1 MGGKTKQ
8 SQRTKN
14 NVRPSSSSRSA
25 ELLSG
30 GISLDGGLMSLG
42 GGKPLPPLFPTLA
55 AANLEQG
62 LNPEFQMCI
71 KKLNKKDPITRAKAL
86 NELCELVNN
95 GDVEDVVAAL
105 PSWAH
110 FYKTLTADTD
120 RKVREMTQVCHG
132 AIVRVCGRRTA
143 PQLKALLPAWLQAQY
158 DDHAPAQAQA
168 HLSLTS
174 TFPDSKLPEVISF
187 CKAEV
192 MMHLLDNLNGNTEA
206 IVTKRIENVEE
217 RQLVLSRL
225 TTSSLQGLQ
234 YFCAHLPAAH
244 DAWLWQ
250 QLQPLLAAPAYWK
263 LAQAQP
269 QIRAAWYGA
278 TGRLIER
285 YRETWGAQYGAK
297 TLRVLLE
304 GAKEQTGHAAAPL
317 WTCLLQL
324 MHNVQDWHTYLD
336 KKELLVK
343 RILSVLENGGW
354 GDARHLSNM
363 LLPLLAYLPQDILT
377 KDFYEAFFNAVFTG
391 LEKKNILNSKSERQS
406 WITSLAECLR
416 YLSIQQHEFVLE
428 VVSGVQRAWLRAAL
442 SPREHAA
449 RAGLVRCSAAAMADL
464 LKYWLKQSKQEHTDK
479 YDQLIRNFWQNV
491 GATVLTQ
498 IDKSGTD
505 PEEIEK
511 LIEGHIL
518 LLQTLKTSFSQEV
531 KKKHSIKFD
540 GDAPVVTE
548 KSAVVTPQCDAA
560 LVERYKHNLDDAVHK
575 ICAHYLD
582 SAEKKQM
589 SSAIVTPVYTLLV
602 EFDSKQ
608 LFVALARQFDVDSVF
623 RLYDKVFRSWLAGD
637 TMRCKTLVDIVFL
650 LMKYMTEE
658 EQDAMFDTFQQFP
671 PVVVERC
678 VCAAVRHPHVLAP
691 ASRRWLRGTV
701 VRDQLRALAGR
712 AALHADRDAAA
723 LLVACLAD
731 VPTGEL
737 LVSEESVSEVLKT
750 VSSAISQPHSS
761 TLEAS
766 SALAARLA
774 TALQEHAAP
783 QYAPLV
789 LQLFRLNILVPRGD
803 SRLSLDTWCEV
814 RSSWQDGV
822 AALPDSERVSFL
834 QQAAEFLREQL
845 FDNLEKLDITKIENI
860 VSVCPHLFNRCDDAD
875 VPDDITDMLAFI
887 KQIFDMEGPEALAV
901 EASAL
906 RHQCVTCQL
915 NCLYDDDNDAIATIV
930 RDSAKPDVKE
940 LTKTDLLLY
949 VTKHLFRA
957 IHLRTLLLHRIN
969 SDEDDDEP
977 SEQRTWCDAL
987 LKHEDVQTE
996 FCNVLYTYSV
1006 IYSLHEGYAFWAHY
1020 DIIVETKQKLESLL
1034 ADVAAASSAETRGVI
1049 ASRLAERALARGY
1062 LWALAHR
1069 WFQRHAPDPNQDILD
1084 GQKLD
1089 DIISGNGYFHTLQ
1102 ASTKWCTE
1110 PDAEAAY
1117 KIKYLVMLRS
1127 WYIAFGERGDA
1138 ELLRDVTRARAAC
1151 DLDVVVNAYYKRT
1164 DTMLYD
1170 KDITDSPWSEV
1181 VSNVAVLEFLSTMVE
1196 ARGWEA
1202 RAPHWDFTTIS
1213 LCSLLA
1219 SVRKS
1224 TRSWGSTKVC
1234 MLSRAVLRLWALVRR
1249 FAGALPAECARR
1261 QPAAHVA
1268 ALLSEWRDIFSP
1280 DTTYNLL
1287 YIIMHVLD
1295 SCGESEMTSPQ
1306 IEVVDALIA
1315 CTKLLDWDAVAA
1327 AHKHDAL
1334 SLQRLART
1342 ASDALLT
1349 PAHHAHMH
1357 LAYHLLLALS
1367 KPLVLADAEKL
1378 KLWSE
1383 EGGEGEEEL
1392 PRPQLCIDYF
1402 HLAFGQLYEIVNAA
1416 LSSVVLGEGTCEF
1429 VAMSD
1434 SYNMALGWLLLA
1446 DVLATLCGLARGD
1459 LTHHYIQIYR
1469 ERGYAEPLVT
1479 AALRLLPLGV
1489 FAYAEDATGATP
1501 APPHYQDMFLT
1512 IKDFSVHEPAR
1523 GGDVSALA
1531 CRALYR
1537 VLCGAGTGGARG
1549 WWGAAPARAARLL
1562 ERVVL
1567 AYVAPPAARDQLMH
1581 LHQRAHEIE
1590 DTEIRI
1596 AWSSNEVTCVYN
1608 VEERL
1613 IELRVWL
1620 ARAHPLAAPRLAAP
1634 HASGPGA
1641 NTHWV
1646 SLYLAYQNGTLLNA
1660 LKMWTRAVSA
1670 KVESSPQCYIC
1681 YCRLHPHTGR
1691 LPRVLCNQCKNKFH
1705 TNCLRKWFTTSNK
1718 SNCPLCR
1725 SAF

>member
-1 MGGKTKQ
+1 MGGKSKQ

-86 NELCELVNN
+86 HELCELVNN

-168 HLSLTS
+168 QLSLTS

-206 IVTKRIENVEE
+206 IISKRIENVEE
-217 RQLVLSRL
+217 RQLVMCRL

-234 YFCAHLPAAH
+234 YFCAHLPAAQH
-244 DAWLWQ
+244 AWLWE
-250 QLQPLLAAPAYWK
+250 QLQPLLAAPSYWK

-269 QIRAAWYGA
+269 QVRAAWYGA

-285 YRETWGAQYGAK
+285 YRESWGPQYGAR

-304 GAKEQTGHAAAPL
+304 GARDHSGHAAAPL

-391 LEKKNILNSKSERQS
+391 LEKKNVLNSKSERQS

-416 YLSIQQHEFVLE
+416 YLSIQQHSFVLE

-442 SPREHAA
+442 APHDAPT
-449 RAGLVRCSAAAMADL
+449 RAGRVRCSATNMASL
-464 LKYWLKQSKQEHTDK
+464 LKYWLKQSKQENTEK

-491 GATVLTQ
+491 GSTVLTQ

-505 PEEIEK
+505 QNEIGK

-540 GDAPVVTE
+540 GDAPAVSE
-548 KSAVVTPQCDAA
+548 PSAPAPQQCDAA
-560 LVERYKHNLDDAVHK
+560 LAERYKHNLEELVHK
-575 ICAHYLD
+575 VCAHYLD
-582 SAEKKQM
+582 SSEKKQM
-589 SSAIVTPVYTLLV
+589 SSAIVTPVFTLLV

-623 RLYDKVFRSWLAGD
+623 QLYDKVFRTWLAGD

-691 ASRRWLRGTV
+691 AARRWLRGAV
-701 VRDQLRALAGR
+701 VRDQLRALAAR

-737 LVSEESVSEVLKT
+737 LVSEESVVEVLKT
-750 VSSAISQPHSS
+750 VSGAISQPNSS

-774 TALQEHAAP
+774 TSLQEHGSQ
-783 QYAPLV
+783 QYAQLV

-803 SRLSLDTWCEV
+803 RRLSLETWCEV
-814 RSSWQDGV
+814 RSSWQDGA
-822 AALPDSERVSFL
+822 AALPDLQRESFL
-834 QQAAEFLREQL
+834 QQAADFLHDQL
-845 FDNLEKLDITKIENI
+845 FENMENLDITKIENM
-860 VSVCPHLFNRCDDAD
+860 VSVCPHLFNRCDDAE
-875 VPDDITDMLAFI
+875 VPDDAPELLAFPPRVLRAA
-887 KQIFDMEGPEALAV
+887 GPEDTGVPAR
-901 EASAL
+901 AL
-906 RHQCVTCQL
+906 RWLCLSGQL
-915 NCLYDDDNDAIATIV
+915 NCLYADDDAALAAV
-930 RDSAKPDVKE
+930 LQDSANTLDKE
-940 LTKTDLLLY
+940 LTKTELLLY
-949 VTKHLFRA
+949 VNKHLFRA
-957 IHLRTLLLHRIN
+957 IYLRTLLLHRIS
-969 SDEDDDEP
+969 SDEEEDEP

-987 LKHEDVQTE
+987 LKDDCVQTE
-996 FCNVLYTYSV
+996 FCNVLYSYIV
-1006 IYSLHEGYAFWAHY
+1006 INSLHEGYAFWRHY
-1020 DIIVETKQKLESLL
+1020 DMIVESKQKLESVLT
-1034 ADVAAASSAETRGVI
+1034 AVAQAAGGAAR
-1049 ASRLAERALARGY
+1049 AALHARLAERALAAGGA
-1062 LWALAHR
+1062 WALAWR
-1069 WFQRHAPDPNQDILD
+1069 WLQAHAGGTDNILD
-1084 GQKLD
+1084 GHKLE
-1089 DIISGNGYFHTLQ
+1089 DIVSGNGYFHTLQ

-1110 PDAEAAY
+1110 LDAEGAY
-1117 KIKYLVMLRS
+1117 KSLYLVMLRS
-1127 WYIAFGERGDA
+1127 WCGAWGALADA
-1138 ELLRDVTRARAAC
+1138 ALLRDVTRARHAC
-1151 DLDVVVNAYYKRT
+1151 DLDVIVNAYYKHNH
-1164 DTMLYD
+1164 TMLYD
-1170 KDITDSPWSEV
+1170 RDITDCQWSEV
-1181 VSNVAVLEFLSTMVE
+1181 VSNVAVVEFLTAMVE
-1196 ARGWEA
+1196 SRGWEA

-1224 TRSWGSTKVC
+1224 TRSWGSTKVM
-1234 MLSRAVLRLWALVRR
+1234 MLSRAVLRLWAAVRR

-1261 QPAAHVA
+1261 APAPHVA
-1268 ALLSEWRDIFSP
+1268 DLLNEWRDIFSP

-1287 YIIMHVLD
+1287 YIVMHVLD
-1295 SCGESEMTSPQ
+1295 SCGESEMTNPQ
-1306 IEVVDALIA
+1306 IEVVGALIE
-1315 CTKLLDWDAVAA
+1315 CTKLLDWDVLAS

-1334 SLQRLART
+1334 SLVRLARC
-1342 ASDALLT
+1342 AADALQT

-1357 LAYHLLLALS
+1357 LAYHLLLALA

-1383 EGGEGEEEL
+1383 DSVEGEEEK
-1392 PRPQLCIDYF
+1392 PRPEFCLDYF
-1402 HLAFGQLYEIVNAA
+1402 HDAFVHLHEIVDAA

-1446 DVLATLCGLARGD
+1446 DVLATLCQLARGD

-1501 APPHYQDMFLT
+1501 APPAYQDLFLT

-1596 AWSSNEVTCVYN
+1596 AWSSNEVTCIYN

-1646 SLYLAYQNGTLLNA
+1646 ALYLAYQNGTLLNA

-1670 KVESSPQCYIC
+1670 KVEASPQCYIC